1 MKIDID
7 LIRDWKDGICTRL
20 LYMVKVG
27 MVKVGEVPSKK
38 NQHLQ
43 KILENGAKGVAS
55 EQDKRDMVRWYYNWK
70 DRIPKCHPR
79 EVKLC
84 KGVTIPP
91 ECKEGWE
98 CLRMALVEGKDLRPW
113 MSNRSSELDYFD
125 SMYRYWRTFHFHL
138 GEVKNGH
145 VERTGPIAYCYIDE
159 QTCYVITIEGHGHWS
174 DPDLIERLNGTYPDV
189 LKKFECA
196 DEGYA
201 IDCATKEYEEMRKH
215 RVNAIERMGDKRYMF
230 IGSPV
235 SMDGNAGSVWRDL
248 RIFENWLKNA
258 ESIIRDQENAIGVE
272 LTRFMGEINVLLLRL
287 EEANMQMVVASS
299 LSPNIK
305 IVLNKLD
312 GGRVSYKLQV
322 SKDDIARL
330 PMNQPYYKRKVK
342 R

>member
-7 LIRDWKDGICTRL
+7 LIRDWKDGICARL

-27 MVKVGEVPSKK
+27 EVSFKQ
-38 NQHLQ
+38 NQRLQ
-43 KILENGAKGVAS
+43 KIFENGAKGVVS
-55 EQDKRDMVRWYYNWK
+55 EQEKWDMVRWYYNWK
-70 DRIPKCHPR
+70 DRIPKCRPR

-84 KGVTIPP
+84 RDVTIPP
-91 ECKEGWE
+91 VCKEGWE
-98 CLRMALVEGKDLRPW
+98 CLRQALVSGEDLRPW
-113 MSNRSSELDYFD
+113 MSNRSSEVDYFD
-125 SMYRYWRTFHFHL
+125 AMYRYWRIFHFHL
-138 GEVKNGH
+138 GEIKNGR
-145 VERTGPIAYCYIDE
+145 VARTGPIAYCYFDE
-159 QTCYVITIEGHGHWS
+159 QTCYLIAVEGHKHWA
-174 DPDLIERLNGTYPDV
+174 DPDLIKRLNGAYPDV

-196 DEGYA
+196 DKGYA

-215 RVNAIERMGDKRYMF
+215 MVNAIERIDDERYMF
-230 IGSPV
+230 IGSPI
-235 SMDGNAGSVWRDL
+235 SMDGNAGSVWRNL

-258 ESIIRDQENAIGVE
+258 ESIVRDQANEIGVE
-272 LTRFMGEINVLLLRL
+272 LTRFMGEIDVLLLRL
-287 EEANMQMVVASS
+287 EEANMQMVAASS

>member
-1 MKIDID
+1 MKINLD
-7 LIRDWKDGICTRL
+7 LIRDWKDGICARL

-27 MVKVGEVPSKK
+27 EVSFKQNPR
-38 NQHLQ
+38 LQ
-43 KILENGAKGVAS
+43 KILKNGAKGGVS
-55 EQDKRDMVRWYYNWK
+55 EQEKWDMVRWYYNWR
-70 DRIPKCHPR
+70 DRIPKCRPR

-84 KGVTIPP
+84 KDVTIPS

-98 CLRMALVEGKDLRPW
+98 RLHQALVGGKDLRPW

-125 SMYRYWRTFHFHL
+125 AMYRYWRIFHFHI
-138 GEVKNGH
+138 GEMKNGY
-145 VERTGPIAYCYIDE
+145 VERTGPIAYCYFDE
-159 QTCYVITIEGHGHWS
+159 QTCYLIAVEGHKHWA

-215 RVNAIERMGDKRYMF
+215 RVNAIEKIGDKRYVF
-230 IGSPV
+230 IGGPV

-248 RIFENWLKNA
+248 RGFENWLKNA

-272 LTRFMGEINVLLLRL
+272 LTRFVGEIDVLSLRL
-287 EEANMQMVVASS
+287 EEANMQTVAALS
-299 LSPNIK
+299 LSPNIR

-312 GGRVSYKLQV
+312 GGRVSYTLQV
-322 SKDDIARL
+322 SKGQIKER
-330 PMNQPYYKRKVK
+330 
-342 R
+342 